1 MRQVSLRGLDDN
13 LRADLGG
20 DVGLLVDVME
30 KGVGVDYLIYKWTA
44 DGKTVKAFLKAHRV
58 DMDGLADENRYE
70 LTAYDW

>member
-1 MRQVSLRGLDDN
+1 MRTVFLTGLDDD
-13 LRADLGG
+13 LRVDLGG
-20 DVGLLVDVME
+20 DVGLLAGVME

-58 DMDGLADENRYE
+58 DMDGLTDENRYE